1 LVEATIGLFKTEA
14 IGRGNPFLSG
24 PLRTIDDVEYTTMQW
39 DTARNCRPNSV
50 AAHGVTVQNMRE
62 TGRIRWLID
71 G

>member
-1 LVEATIGLFKTEA
+1 MSKHHPVEQRERAVRMVLDHVGAE
-14 IGRGNPFLSG
+14 S
-24 PLRTIDDVEYTTMQW
+24 LRLDST
-39 DTARNCRPNSV
+39 RNRRPNWV